1 LKRFDDV
8 QKHSLVV
15 QRQHSFTEDQTIFY
29 IHKLVELFMLTADS
43 IKLSRTVEKVYVH
56 IS

>member
-1 LKRFDDV
+1 
-8 QKHSLVV
+8 
-15 QRQHSFTEDQTIFY
+15 
-29 IHKLVELFMLTADS
+29 MLTADS